1 MCIIPRFSDKNAQRQ
16 MTSKRR
22 RIYVYGRG
30 DVAST
35 SIRRH
40 LDHVLALVRRH
51 HVASTS
57 IRRHFD
63 VMCPLD
69 VNPDRTA

>member
-1 MCIIPRFSDKNAQRQ
+1 MCLKYSDLGTKMPSGQ

-22 RIYVYGRG
+22 RINVYGRG
-30 DVAST
+30 DVTPT

-40 LDHVLALVRRH
+40 LDHVLTLVRRH

-63 VMCPLD
+63 VM
-69 VNPDRTA
+69 